1 MIQKILHLVK
11 LQHSLFAMPFTL
23 AAMIMASEGLPSST
37 KIFLIILA
45 FMGARSF
52 GMAANRLIDREIDA
66 KNPRTAHRL
75 MASGQIKPMQLVPYM
90 MVFAAML
97 VISAYQLGEWPT
109 RLLPLCFFIMIL
121 YPYTKRFTVLA
132 HTILGVVLGLAPI
145 GAWLAVVDAWHLAP
159 VYLALSI
166 IVWVNGFDIIYAIQD
181 MEFDKKENLR
191 SIPARLGKKKSLM
204 IALLLHINVPIFWF
218 LVGLELSYGLVY
230 FTGIGVLSL
239 LLGYEHLMVHKGYRE
254 NLGLVFFKLNS
265 IISVG
270 YLATIILQIYL

>member
-1 MIQKILHLVK
+1 
-11 LQHSLFAMPFTL
+11 MPFTL

>member
-218 LVGLELSYGLVY
+218 LVGLELNYGLVY